1 MNPTILLRPPVA
13 FALFLLLLA
22 LFFFFFQRHAANG
35 PDHAAKYLP
44 YSSGQ
49 NLPPTEVRLSYQE
62 FFHLG
67 LLFGVVHVAAL
78 VLSLLP
84 SQMETYQI
92 GIFYLMGISISA
104 YVLVRGPSKRDR
116 R

>member
-1 MNPTILLRPPVA
+1 MNPTLLLRPPFA

-22 LFFFFFQRHAANG
+22 LFYFFFQRHAAKG

-62 FFHLG
+62 FFRLG

-84 SQMETYQI
+84 LQIETYKI
-92 GIFYLMGISISA
+92 GIFYLLGVSISA
-104 YVLVRGPSKRDR
+104 YVLVRDPT
-116 R
+116 